1 LHLQAVKMRSST
13 ASLILAFCAMLA
25 VQAAPTTNLQRSVVS
40 RGSHDFE
47 YTEAGDEVEKRGT
60 HDFEYTESD
69 DEIEDVEKRG
79 THDFE
84 YTESGDEI
92 EDVE

>member
-1 LHLQAVKMRSST
+1 
-13 ASLILAFCAMLA
+13 MLA

-60 HDFEYTESD
+60 HDFEYTES
-69 DEIEDVEKRG
+69 
-79 THDFE
+79 
-84 YTESGDEI
+84 GDEI